1 MKLLLLSGSF
11 HSKSKSVAILNALKG
26 YFSEHEYTFPKLDS
40 LPFYCEDL
48 AKDKPESIRQLI
60 KDVEMADGIIVC
72 TPEYNHSIP
81 AVLKNAIDW
90 VSRPAFNSVL
100 KGKPVTIITQ
110 ANSPV
115 GGARAQ
121 AHIKLVFDSTLS
133 SIHPVHEM
141 MITGVDSVLNSE
153 LQIVDAKVEERLK
166 RHMVNFVEFIDGK
179 SA

>member
-26 YFSEHEYTFPKLDS
+26 YFSEHEYTFPQLDS

-48 AKDKPESIRQLI
+48 AKDKPENIRQLI
-60 KDVEMADGIIVC
+60 QDVEIADGIIVC

-100 KGKPVTIITQ
+100 KDKPVTIITQ

-133 SIHPVHEM
+133 CIHPVHEM

-179 SA
+179 SS